1 MKSKKW
7 LVLLLVFAM
16 ILSLAA
22 CSKKAANDPAPS
34 TDPVDNSAPVENTA
48 AQNDADVS
56 ASTEKTEDKGTV
68 KIGVTGPQTGD
79 YAYQGLG
86 YVAVAEI
93 AAELWNAKD
102 GKCGGYTIEVVDYD
116 DKNSGDEIAVIAEK
130 LAEDPDVMGVIGS
143 YTSGTCMVAAPIF
156 QEYGVVEIAS
166 AGHANFATTGDYIF
180 RNNYMVQTESEGCLE
195 AVTKTLGVSKIG
207 ILAVD
212 TEWGHST
219 SEVMIDLMPDLG
231 VELVCDVQYVLEGND
246 DYSSYV
252 STFIN
257 SGCEAVVCVAMPPTT
272 QPFTIQMRQA
282 APDMGIV
289 GFGNMYDDSTLANCG
304 EYAEGMAIPVAYFNN
319 EKDPDCKAF
328 IDAFYTKTGRNP
340 NTLDAQAYG
349 GAMMICEP
357 ISKVGADRAAI
368 RDYIANIE
376 FICIDGVTTFDET
389 GAGQKGYY
397 QVQVQDGKFVLVG

>member
-257 SGCEAVVCVAMPPTT
+257 SGCEAVVCVAMPPQPSHLPSRCARLRRTWASSASATCTMTAHWPTAANMRKAWQSLLPTSTT
-272 QPFTIQMRQA
+272 KKIR
-282 APDMGIV
+282 IV
-289 GFGNMYDDSTLANCG
+289 RRLSMPS
-304 EYAEGMAIPVAYFNN
+304 IP
-319 EKDPDCKAF
+319 K
-328 IDAFYTKTGRNP
+328 
-340 NTLDAQAYG
+340 
-349 GAMMICEP
+349 
-357 ISKVGADRAAI
+357 RAAI
-368 RDYIANIE
+368 QIRLMHRLT
-376 FICIDGVTTFDET
+376 V
-389 GAGQKGYY
+389 
-397 QVQVQDGKFVLVG
+397 VQ

>member
-1 MKSKKW
+1 MKTRKCTA
-7 LVLLLVFAM
+7 LLLASALV
-16 ILSLAA
+16 LSLAA
-22 CSKKAANDPAPS
+22 CGGPKDTASPSAPS
-34 TDPVDNSAPVENTA
+34 TQNTPSS
-48 AQNDADVS
+48 QTS
-56 ASTEKTEDKGTV
+56 DKGTV
-68 KIGVTGPQTGD
+68 KLGVTGPQTGD

-93 AAELWNAKD
+93 AAETWNAKD
-102 GKCGGYTIEVVDYD
+102 GKCGGYTIQVVNYD

-130 LAEDPDVMGVIGS
+130 LAEDKDVMGVIGS

-156 QEYGVVEIAS
+156 QEYGVVQIAS
-166 AGHANFATTGDYIF
+166 AGHAGFAVTGDYIF
-180 RNNYMVQTESEGCLE
+180 RNNYMVQTESTGCLE
-195 AVTKTLGVSKIG
+195 AVTKTLGAKKIG

-219 SEVMIDLMPDLG
+219 SDVMLELMPDMG
-231 VELVCDVQYVLEGND
+231 IELACNVQFVLEGND

-257 SGCEAVVCVAMPPTT
+257 AGCEAVVCVSMPPTT

-282 APDMGIV
+282 DKNMGIV

-319 EKDPDCKAF
+319 EADPECKAF
-328 IDAFYTKTGRNP
+328 IDAFYAKTGRNP

-349 GAMMICEP
+349 GAMMILEA

-368 RDYIANIE
+368 RDYIAGIE
-376 FICIDGVTTFDET
+376 FSCIDGVTTFDET
-389 GAGQKGYY
+389 GAGIKGYY
-397 QVQVQDGKFVLVG
+397 QVQVKDGKFTLVD